1 MSSPKSKAK
10 LSVNEQVKARLS
22 ALKDFLSGRS
32 TEAKAVNTADS
43 EVREVV
49 GAELLAAMSA
59 PAVVNSEDEE
69 TQPLHSA
76 DAGSNEQER
85 ARQLFLEHGYF
96 DEAIESLRGASSNEE
111 RAAAARALGLVENQ
125 RATPH
130 LIAAMFDEDIQ
141 VRSAAEEA
149 LNRIGARVPLPSLP
163 RIENAA
169 SAKPGAT
176 EASSSFEA
184 VADSSGNTPQIIE
197 AQTESSIETP
207 QAPTQSEEAST
218 AVTAT
223 ALNTAEADDLLQ
235 QEQVLRQS
243 VAEID
248 QRLQEVAAS
257 LTESENQ
264 VRWRIEREVKLRA
277 DAEKARLE
285 EERLRVEAE
294 AAAENRRRQVRDAV
308 RAEQAARQESEAEI
322 QRHAEQENSL
332 RLKASNL
339 RASVLEIVRQQ
350 AERENARAEAAE
362 AALRAEAGRVRDDAQ
377 RRHEAELELLRREQE
392 AFAKATQEVAT
403 QQANVVTANENAAN
417 EIARLKEQVVAA
429 EAAQREETA
438 RLRREAEARN
448 VEAQEH
454 LREELERLREAGDVI
469 AKRRAEVEAARE
481 KADAD
486 AETLLQAQARMQA
499 AEQARAQAELERSQ
513 LEAEIHHQV
522 ETQQRMLQEARQR
535 EQDEKERLQEQL
547 RFHAEKEQQ
556 HLAEIE
562 AMKIQAESESK
573 QRLEREQQIRAQ
585 IDSLRIADAET
596 RRRIADAEVKR
607 RAAEDAYRLIAEKVQ
622 RVEQEAHARAKE
634 EEQILAKLEAE
645 RRTVAIEAQSRAEQ
659 EKRIREEIEMFRRLE
674 EEDRP
679 RIEAATLRL
688 AAAEARMEEL
698 KQGQRR
704 ESDTGFQLRES
715 ARVTDYDNR
724 SDDETPDGA
733 GTTPFH
739 DNIRPF
745 VAPQAAA
752 RPASQEDEPDSAAP
766 ANSSS
771 FEFSTLTP
779 AIASYLNSVDPYKRA
794 AAVGELARL
803 GSPDAFCRI
812 AACFDDHSLHVRNAA
827 ARALRTL
834 EPVRTVDLFNRALEE
849 APEERRRNIGA
860 AIAASG
866 LADEAINNLGSDKR
880 EETYNALSILFV
892 MAKTGEVTPLVRAL
906 EQHPNDDIGR
916 AVSKLLTLSG
926 HRD

>member
-1 MSSPKSKAK
+1 VSSPKSKAK

-59 PAVVNSEDEE
+59 TAAGTVEDED
-69 TQPLHSA
+69 TQPLHAATAS
-76 DAGSNEQER
+76 STEQER

-96 DEAIESLRGASSNEE
+96 EEAIESLRGASSNEE

-149 LNRIGARVPLPSLP
+149 LNRIGARAALPALP
-163 RIENAA
+163 HIENAA
-169 SAKPGAT
+169 AAKT
-176 EASSSFEA
+176 SETSSSVEA
-184 VADSSGNTPQIIE
+184 VADPSGNTPQIME

-207 QAPTQSEEAST
+207 HASMQLEAEAPNELTSIAP
-218 AVTAT
+218 
-223 ALNTAEADDLLQ
+223 NTTEADDLLQ

-248 QRLQEVAAS
+248 QRLHEVAAA

-264 VRWRIEREVKLRA
+264 LRWRIEREVKLRT

-294 AAAENRRRQVRDAV
+294 AAAEDRRRQTRDAV
-308 RAEQAARQESEAEI
+308 RAEQSARQESEAEI
-322 QRHAEQENSL
+322 QRQAEQENSL

-350 AERENARAEAAE
+350 AERQNARAEAAE
-362 AALRAEAGRVRDDAQ
+362 AALRAEAARVRDDAQ

-392 AFAKATQEVAT
+392 ALTQATQEVAT
-403 QQANVVTANENAAN
+403 QQANVVTAREHATN
-417 EIARLKEQVVAA
+417 EIARLNEEVAAA
-429 EAAQREETA
+429 EAAQRDEAA

-454 LREELERLREAGDVI
+454 LRQELERLREAGDVI
-469 AKRRAEVEAARE
+469 ARRRGEVEAARE

-513 LEAEIHHQV
+513 LEAKIHHQV
-522 ETQQRMLQEARQR
+522 ETQQRMLQEARQH
-535 EQDEKERLQEQL
+535 EQDEKQRLEEQL

-562 AMKIQAESESK
+562 AMKIQAESDSK
-573 QRLEREQQIRAQ
+573 QRLEREQQIRGQ

-704 ESDTGFQLRES
+704 ESETGFQLTES
-715 ARVTDYDNR
+715 AIIRDYDNS
-724 SDDETPDGA
+724 SDYEPPSGA
-733 GTTPFH
+733 PFH

-745 VAPQAAA
+745 VAPAAK
-752 RPASQEDEPDSAAP
+752 PIPQPDEADSAASDD
-766 ANSSS
+766 SSR

-803 GSPDAFCRI
+803 GSPDAFSRI
-812 AACFDDHSLHVRNAA
+812 AECFDDHSLHVRNAA

-849 APEERRRNIGA
+849 ATEERRKNIGA

-926 HRD
+926 HRDQES

>member
-1 MSSPKSKAK
+1 VSSPKSKAK

-22 ALKDFLSGRS
+22 AVKDFLSGRS
-32 TEAKAVNTADS
+32 TETKAANTADD

-49 GAELLAAMSA
+49 GAELLAAMGT
-59 PAVVNSEDEE
+59 PASKNSPDDQD
-69 TQPLHSA
+69 TQPLHPETA
-76 DAGSNEQER
+76 NTNEQER

-96 DEAIESLRGASSNEE
+96 DEAVENLRGATSGTQ
-111 RAAAARALGLVENQ
+111 RAAAAQALGLVGNQ

-130 LIAAMFDEDIQ
+130 LIAAMFDEDMQ

-149 LNRIGARVPLPSLP
+149 LNQIGAR
-163 RIENAA
+163 A
-169 SAKPGAT
+169 SAPVIPHIESAPQ
-176 EASSSFEA
+176 
-184 VADSSGNTPQIIE
+184 ADSG
-197 AQTESSIETP
+197 
-207 QAPTQSEEAST
+207 AST
-218 AVTAT
+218 TEPSSEAALAGAADTTASIVDAQAAVESVEAPLTSESNASAAVEPTAD
-223 ALNTAEADDLLQ
+223 NTQADELLQ
-235 QEQVLRQS
+235 QEQTLRQS

-248 QRLQEVAAS
+248 QRLQEVASS
-257 LTESENQ
+257 LSESENQ
-264 VRWRIEREVKLRA
+264 IRWRIEREGQLRA

-285 EERLRVEAE
+285 EERMRSEAE
-294 AAAENRRRQVRDAV
+294 AAAEDRRQQARAAV
-308 RAEQAARQESEAEI
+308 RVEQTARLESEAEI
-322 QRHAEQENSL
+322 QRNAEQENSL

-339 RASVLEIVRQQ
+339 RASVLAVARQR
-350 AERENARAEAAE
+350 AELQNARAEAAE
-362 AALRAEAGRVRDDAQ
+362 TAQRAEAEAARDDAR
-377 RRHEAELELLRREQE
+377 RRHEAELELMRREQE
-392 AFAKATQEVAT
+392 AFVQATEEVAA
-403 QQANVVTANENAAN
+403 QQANVVAARENATK
-417 EIARLKEQVVAA
+417 EIARLKEELAAA
-429 EAAQREETA
+429 EAAQRDEAA
-438 RLRREAEARN
+438 RLRREAEAQN

-454 LREELERLREAGDVI
+454 LRIELEGLREAGEVI
-469 AKRRAEVEAARE
+469 AKRRAEVEAARA

-486 AETLLQAQARMQA
+486 AETLLQAQGRMQA
-499 AEQARAQAELERSQ
+499 AEQARAHAELERAQ

-522 ETQQRMLQEARQR
+522 ETQQRMLLETRQH
-535 EQDEKERLQEQL
+535 EQAEKHRLQEEL

-562 AMKIQAESESK
+562 AMKLQAEADSK
-573 QRLEREQQIRAQ
+573 QRIEREQQIRSQ
-585 IDSLRIADAET
+585 IDSLRIADTET

-622 RVEQEAHARAKE
+622 RIEQEAHARAKE

-679 RIEAATLRL
+679 RIEAATLQL
-688 AAAEARMEEL
+688 AAAETRMEEL
-698 KQGQRR
+698 KGRRR
-704 ESDTGFQLRES
+704 EAETDFQADES
-715 ARVTDYDNR
+715 AKIADYAR
-724 SDDETPDGA
+724 SSDYETASDA
-733 GTTPFH
+733 GDAGFH

-745 VAPQAAA
+745 VAPHAAA
-752 RPASQEDEPDSAAP
+752 ERASQVNEVRPAADDS
-766 ANSSS
+766 SR

-803 GSPDAFCRI
+803 GSPDAFARI
-812 AACFDDHSLHVRNAA
+812 AECFDDHSLHVRNAA

-849 APEERRRNIGA
+849 GTEERRKNIGA

-866 LADEAINNLGSDKR
+866 LAEEAINNLGSDKR

-892 MAKTGEVTPLVRAL
+892 MAKTGEVAPLVRAL
-906 EQHPNDDIGR
+906 EQHPDDDIGR

-926 HRD
+926 YRE

>member
-1 MSSPKSKAK
+1 VSSPKSKAK

-59 PAVVNSEDEE
+59 TAAGTVEDED
-69 TQPLHSA
+69 TQPLHAATAS
-76 DAGSNEQER
+76 SKEQER

-96 DEAIESLRGASSNEE
+96 EEAIESLRGASSNEE

-149 LNRIGARVPLPSLP
+149 LNRIGARLALPALP
-163 RIENAA
+163 HIENAA
-169 SAKPGAT
+169 AAKT
-176 EASSSFEA
+176 SETSSSVEA
-184 VADSSGNTPQIIE
+184 VADSSGNTLQIME

-207 QAPTQSEEAST
+207 HASMQLEAEAPNELTSIAP
-218 AVTAT
+218 
-223 ALNTAEADDLLQ
+223 NTTEADDLLQ

-248 QRLQEVAAS
+248 QRLHEVAAS

-264 VRWRIEREVKLRA
+264 LRWRIEREVKLRT

-294 AAAENRRRQVRDAV
+294 AAAEDRRRQVRNAV

-322 QRHAEQENSL
+322 QRRAEQENSL

-350 AERENARAEAAE
+350 AERQNARAEAAE
-362 AALRAEAGRVRDDAQ
+362 AALRAEAARVRDDAQ

-392 AFAKATQEVAT
+392 ALTQATQEVAT
-403 QQANVVTANENAAN
+403 QQANVVRARENATN
-417 EIARLKEQVVAA
+417 EIARLKEEVAAA
-429 EAAQREETA
+429 EAAQRDEAA

-454 LREELERLREAGDVI
+454 LRQELERLREAGDVI
-469 AKRRAEVEAARE
+469 ARRRREVEAARE

-513 LEAEIHHQV
+513 LEAKIHHQV
-522 ETQQRMLQEARQR
+522 ETQQRMLQEARQH
-535 EQDEKERLQEQL
+535 EQDEKQRLEEQL

-573 QRLEREQQIRAQ
+573 QRLEREQQIRGQ

-704 ESDTGFQLRES
+704 ESEIGFQLTES
-715 ARVTDYDNR
+715 AIIRDYDNS
-724 SDDETPDGA
+724 SDYEPPSGA
-733 GTTPFH
+733 PFH

-752 RPASQEDEPDSAAP
+752 KPIPQPDEADSAASDD
-766 ANSSS
+766 SSR

-803 GSPDAFCRI
+803 GSPDAFSRI
-812 AACFDDHSLHVRNAA
+812 AECFDDHSLHVRNAA

-849 APEERRRNIGA
+849 ATEERRKNIGA

-926 HRD
+926 HRDQES